1 MVLQKVPVSSPH
13 KTDWDARVERYAE
26 DFPDAYV
33 VDLPRSVRQLSNRD
47 TMLDAV
53 RDVES
58 KMRGVRAPRQIV
70 ADAGTEAEVRAQV
83 AAAGLHLPLLAKS
96 LRADGTV
103 NSHKVAIIHDEDG
116 LGCVARGGVPGLE
129 PPCVIQEYVNHGG
142 CLFKVYVVGDAVT
155 MTRRKSLPDLRGAR
169 RSNRRRAAAAAAA
182 AASAATVAG
191 AGAKPKGS
199 RSRAKGKDGANAN
212 TADVDGDVDDSEG
225 DDDDEDAGWMG
236 TGTPSGLQSV
246 PRVSCFR
253 GGASE
258 GEWSWR
264 DRLSR
269 EERARLSAETSS
281 PGGDTSDAEMHY
293 LGAHGLN
300 RHAARALTIGR
311 VGSQDSIGT
320 GQSFGS
326 LAAES
331 LPDDG
336 QDSRGEDEG
345 EGEGEGENPLGGD
358 AAGSSR
364 AARVGGAGVGLP
376 PLAPGFAARAGVHA
390 RVPRRAGSAAGSDAN
405 FTTSDGGTG
414 TESEPGGEDGGD
426 GGDATP
432 SRLGDRSLAVRL
444 NQTPD
449 FMPETPAPERSAVPA
464 PGEDFVR
471 ELALGLRDALRLRL
485 FNFDLIRV
493 NGDGDE
499 FLVVDINYFPGIA
512 KMPGYSETFCAFLR
526 DAKGRGGATATDA

>member
-116 LGCVARGGVPGLE
+116 LACVARGGVPGLE

-155 MTRRKSLPDLRGAR
+155 MTRRRSLPDLRGAR
-169 RSNRRRAAAAAAA
+169 RSNRRRAASAAAAA
-182 AASAATVAG
+182 ATAATVAG

-199 RSRAKGKDGANAN
+199 RARAKGKDDADSN

-225 DDDDEDAGWMG
+225 DEEDEDAGWMG

-253 GGASE
+253 GGASD

-281 PGGDTSDAEMHY
+281 LGGDASDAEVHY
-293 LGAHGLN
+293 LGAHGLE
-300 RHAARALTIGR
+300 RHAARVLTIDR

-331 LPDDG
+331 SHDAG
-336 QDSRGEDEG
+336 NDSRGEDEG
-345 EGEGEGENPLGGD
+345 EGD
-358 AAGSSR
+358 AAGGSGSSR
-364 AARVGGAGVGLP
+364 AARAGGAGVGLP
-376 PLAPGFAARAGVHA
+376 PLAPGSLARVGTHA
-390 RVPRRAGSAAGSDAN
+390 RVPRRAGSSAAGSDAN
-405 FTTSDGGTG
+405 ITTSDGGTG
-414 TESEPGGEDGGD
+414 TESEPGGEDGGE

-432 SRLGDRSLAVRL
+432 SRLGDRSLAVRR

-464 PGEDFVR
+464 PGEEFVR

-512 KMPGYSETFCAFLR
+512 KMPGYCETFCAFLR